1 MVFICNT
8 VARISHTTK
17 NMAKEIYT
25 FCSLH
30 GIKFTLNSRVDNNR
44 ESELSIEPH
53 FKYCMGI
60 YCTCTCI
67 GSDYKWTLNTDMFP
81 PPYRYIIKDISKVCP
96 PPYLAV
102 SVGILL
108 KVLLFT
114 NDRLC
119 DDVVILDTHCGREGG
134 AVRLCQPGDFLGLLV
149 VLVEEIITN
158 CYYLH
163 INHWSNDV
171 KIHVKL
177 CLHY

>member
-1 MVFICNT
+1 MNYLLNL
-8 VARISHTTK
+8 IS
-17 NMAKEIYT
+17 NIVW
-25 FCSLH
+25 
-30 GIKFTLNSRVDNNR
+30 GFT
-44 ESELSIEPH
+44 
-53 FKYCMGI
+53 
-60 YCTCTCI
+60 CTCICI
-67 GSDYKWTLNTDMFP
+67 GSDYKRTLNKDMFP

-119 DDVVILDTHCGREGG
+119 DNVVILDTHCGREGG

-163 INHWSNDV
+163 INHRANDV